1 MVRNMTIS
9 SDVRERAKIFAKT
22 IPNEPGIY
30 IAQPIGSRMR
40 VIDKSRTH
48 IMPSVNNS
56 HIKVGKAK
64 SLSSRSKNYFWDND
78 GDIIFK
84 PVIVSKNMSSAQLS
98 GLEKMLKS
106 AFFDFRIINPK
117 TNRRL
122 EWMTNIS
129 CEEAELIIKD
139 TYKKFLQI
147 IENETNLN
155 SNQK

>member
-1 MVRNMTIS
+1 MDRKITMS
-9 SDVRERAKIFAKT
+9 SEFLERAKVFANG

-40 VIDKSRTH
+40 VIDKSRAH

-56 HIKVGKAK
+56 HIKVGKAENL
-64 SLSSRSKNYFWDND
+64 SLRSKNYFLDND
-78 GDIIFK
+78 GDIMFK
-84 PVIVSKNMSSAQLS
+84 PIILSKNISSAQLKD
-98 GLEKMLKS
+98 LEKMLKS

-129 CEEAELIIKD
+129 CEDTELVIRS
-139 TYKKFLQI
+139 TYKKFLQLV
-147 IENETNLN
+147 ED
-155 SNQK
+155 

>member
-1 MVRNMTIS
+1 MEMEMLIS
-9 SDVRERAKIFAKT
+9 SDLRERAKIFAKS

-40 VIDKSRTH
+40 VIDKSRAH

-56 HIKVGKAK
+56 YIKVGKAE
-64 SLSSRSKNYFWDND
+64 SLSSRSKNYFFDND
-78 GDIIFK
+78 GDIMFK
-84 PVIVSKNMSSAQLS
+84 PVILSKNMSSAQLKD
-98 GLEKMLKS
+98 LEKMLKS

-117 TNRRL
+117 TNRIL

-129 CEEAELIIKD
+129 CEEAELVIKD

-155 SNQK
+155 SNPK